1 MSDFA
6 TARQR
11 IGGLKGVM
19 RALGDAPDHD
29 HKWASM
35 SHCPFCQAK
44 GKAGVF
50 SKSGTDFFK
59 CHAPGCCSGG
69 EVMTEI
75 SYLAARNGLSMDK
88 PAQGGA
94 SPAYE
99 AFLKLAGCWQEKP
112 EKGNIQHPTSNTQHP
127 VTEDASATIPVEQGE
142 AEDSGGEPTPPLA
155 DGHHGTDAVNGT
167 DGYPLTPALSPLGR
181 GEGEGNAVSPEIREL
196 ADRAAHV
203 VVGFQSASVRTL
215 QGELK
220 IRPSTVLLVLE
231 ELERRGVVGPART
244 KAPREVLLKSVQDL
258 PPYPVATGLFG
269 GRITVSD
276 NAAPDGS
283 PKSGT
288 DDHPGVHNGVG
299 GASELSQPPPS
310 KKSAATPE
318 GFIRIKILDQEELVP
333 VSPEAIKKA
342 AAARVAKPVE
352 EAAPLIRPGL
362 RALREFYRRLTPTD
376 VQMSPYLPD
385 DKPLPEA
392 FTAAV
397 VKQLLWRPVPLLHK
411 RGLTTATCLAAGL
424 RANPRGNEE
433 LLLALRNEF
442 DWEEL
447 VASGLWLEAD
457 RKRDLPR
464 RPNTQYCGKGQIG
477 KKPESDRRKLAS
489 GRTDNDDKWVW
500 GWCEPVLIPYLDAN
514 GEVIKLRPH
523 KGGAGSGTAAGAE
536 HIYVPRVLAGW
547 DGTDGGQGNIQ
558 HPTSNAQHP
567 MQNGEKEK
575 IISRMPAGHLQE
587 EKFFTVVICEGE
599 YKALAIWQTL
609 GLAAGDILDGD
620 EPIGVCA
627 LPGISYAKSVEM
639 RAELEDW
646 LLEVGCRRVIVA
658 FDDEDKSDKPLRQR
672 LDAQKYARYLAMDLA
687 RKLHV
692 TGLVCTLPRDWRNA
706 RGKAD
711 WDGALA
717 EIVN

>member
-6 TARQR
+6 TARQQ

-19 RALGDAPDHD
+19 ARLGDAPDHD

-50 SKSGTDFFK
+50 NKGGTDFFK
-59 CHAPGCCSGG
+59 CHAPGCCSGN

-75 SYLAARNGLSMDK
+75 SYIAARQGLSMTK
-88 PAQGGA
+88 PAEGGA

-112 EKGNIQHPTSNTQHP
+112 EKANIHHPT
-127 VTEDASATIPVEQGE
+127 V
-142 AEDSGGEPTPPLA
+142 LA
-155 DGHHGTDAVNGT
+155 DGHHGEHSASDKL
-167 DGYPLTPALSPLGR
+167 DQSPHPDPLPVER
-181 GEGEGNAVSPEIREL
+181 GEGEAGGGSLENPVLPKDVTLPALDVAEAVSPEIRAL
-196 ADRAAHV
+196 ADRAARV
-203 VVGFQSASVRTL
+203 VVGFQSAGVRLVYT
-215 QGELK
+215 ELK
-220 IRPSTVLLVLE
+220 ISPAKAALVLE
-231 ELERRGVVGPART
+231 ELERRGVVGPARV
-244 KAPREVLLKSVQDL
+244 KASREVLLKSVQDL
-258 PPYPVATGLFG
+258 PPYPAETGLFG
-269 GRITVSD
+269 AL
-276 NAAPDGS
+276 NNGS
-283 PKSGT
+283 ANPEGHS
-288 DDHPGVHNGVG
+288 GVG
-299 GASELSQPPPS
+299 GASELSQPPGS
-310 KKSAATPE
+310 QRQAATPE
-318 GFIRIKILDQEELVP
+318 GFIRIKIDGQEELVP

-342 AAARVAKPVE
+342 AAARVTEAV
-352 EAAPLIRPGL
+352 EAAEPMVQPGL
-362 RALREFYRRLTPTD
+362 RALRAYYSRLRPTD
-376 VQMSPYLPD
+376 VQMSPYLPEG
-385 DKPLPEA
+385 KPMPAMPDAL
-392 FTAAV
+392 TAAV

-477 KKPESDRRKLAS
+477 RKPESDRRKLAS

-523 KGGAGSGTAAGAE
+523 KGGASSGTAAGAE
-536 HIYVPRVLAGW
+536 HIYVPRVLRTATDEGAGV
-547 DGTDGGQGNIQ
+547 
-558 HPTSNAQHP
+558 A
-567 MQNGEKEK
+567 
-575 IISRMPAGHLQE
+575 PAGHLQE
-587 EKFFTVVICEGE
+587 EKFLTVVICEGE

-609 GLAAGDILDGD
+609 GLGAGENLDGD

-646 LLEVGCRRVIVA
+646 LNEVGCRRVIVA

-692 TGLVCTLPRDWRNA
+692 TGLVCTLPREWRNA

-717 EIVN
+717 TLVAD

>member
-50 SKSGTDFFK
+50 TKSGTDFFK

-75 SYLAARNGLSMDK
+75 SYIAARNGLSMDK

-99 AFLKLAGCWQEKP
+99 AFLKLAGCWDQRDAGP
-112 EKGNIQHPTSNTQHP
+112 QQTNKGNIQHPT
-127 VTEDASATIPVEQGE
+127 V
-142 AEDSGGEPTPPLA
+142 LA
-155 DGHHGTDAVNGT
+155 DGHHGDHSAS
-167 DGYPLTPALSPLGR
+167 DKLDQPPHPDPLPVEQ
-181 GEGEGNAVSPEIREL
+181 GEGEAGGGSLENPVLPEDVTLPALEVAETVSPEIREL

-203 VVGFQSASVRTL
+203 VVGFQSAGVRLVYT
-215 QGELK
+215 ELK
-220 IRPSTVLLVLE
+220 ISPAKAALVLE
-231 ELERRGVVGPART
+231 ELERRGVVGPARV
-244 KAPREVLLKSVQDL
+244 KASREVLLKSVQDL

-269 GRITVSD
+269 AENSVSD
-276 NAAPDGS
+276 DAAQGGL
-283 PKSGT
+283 PKS
-288 DDHPGVHNGVG
+288 DCSDSRPGVHNGAG

-318 GFIRIKILDQEELVP
+318 GFIRIKILDHEELEP

-342 AAARVAKPVE
+342 AAARVAKTME

-392 FTAAV
+392 FTSSV

-536 HIYVPRVLAGW
+536 HIYVPRVLRTATDEGAGV
-547 DGTDGGQGNIQ
+547 
-558 HPTSNAQHP
+558 A
-567 MQNGEKEK
+567 
-575 IISRMPAGHLQE
+575 PAGHLQE

-609 GLAAGDILDGD
+609 GLGAGDTLDGD

-692 TGLVCTLPRDWRNA
+692 TGLVCTLPRDWRNT

-717 EIVN
+717 GLVND